1 VVKAGSMETR
11 TLKLGLLREL
21 YAGFVRARGISRH
34 FRRFTLFESLLR
46 DPASREALP
55 PLADALLKASAATPD
70 QGLALLGSH
79 PNGLTESQA
88 AEVRMRVGPN
98 EVAHDKPLRWTTH
111 LWHCYRNPFNLLLT
125 VLATISYLT
134 EDVRATIVIGSMVLL
149 STLVRFFQET
159 RSNKAADRLKEMV
172 STTATVL
179 RRDPA
184 ELAAEEARRYFQAVL
199 RPKPPRRLEIP
210 LKRLVPGDVVALSA
224 GDMIPADI
232 RLLSAKDLFISQSAM
247 TGESLPVE
255 KFPEH
260 RGAATANPLELD
272 NIAFMGTNVVSGSAI
287 GVVVTTGSQTYFGA
301 LAQKVTAAAPITNA
315 FQAGVN
321 KVSWLLIRFMM
332 VMTPI
337 VLLLNG
343 FTKGNTLEA
352 WRDAFLFA
360 LSIAVGL
367 TPEMLP
373 MIVTST
379 LAKGAVYLS
388 RKKVIV
394 KRLDAIQNFGAM
406 DVLCT
411 DKTGTLTQ
419 DRIFLSRH
427 CGAFGED
434 FDTVLEYAY
443 LNSYYQTGL
452 KNLLD
457 VAVLERV
464 ELQRD
469 LAVATAFRKVD
480 EIPFDFDRR
489 RMSVVVA
496 EQDQHH
502 LLICKGAVEEVL
514 AVCTRVQHG
523 GVAEP
528 MTDATLAKMRELTAD
543 FNEEGLRVVA
553 VAIKQMPPTRE
564 TYGQRDESDLT
575 LVGYIAFLDPPKES
589 TAPALKALADHGVA
603 VKILT
608 GDNQLVTRKICK
620 EVGLPTSGIVLG
632 SEIEAMSDE
641 QLAGAAEEHNVFAR
655 LTPAHKDRIVRAL
668 RSRGHIVGFLGD
680 GINDAA
686 AIRTADIGISV
697 DSAVDIAKEA
707 ADIILLE
714 KSLLVLEQGVQEGRR
729 TFANILKYI
738 KMTASSNFGNVFS
751 VLVASAFLPF
761 LPMLPLQLLVQNLMY
776 DISQTAI
783 PFDNVDAELVQ
794 YPQRWRPD
802 DIGRFMVVFGPV
814 SSVFDICTYAVMWF
828 VFGATTEAA
837 SPLFQAGWFLEGLA
851 TQTLIVHMIRT
862 QKLPFIQSRP
872 GIPLLLTTIAIVA
885 VGILIVTTPMAHVF
899 KFAQL
904 PGAYFPWWV
913 AMVAGYVVLTQVVK
927 SWYLHRYGWQ

>member
-1 VVKAGSMETR
+1 METQAV
-11 TLKLGLLREL
+11 KLALLREL

-46 DPASREALP
+46 DTASREALP
-55 PLADALLKASAATPD
+55 PLADALVKASRASPE
-70 QGLALLGSH
+70 QVLASLGSH

-88 AEVRMRVGPN
+88 ADIRMRVGLN
-98 EVAHDKPLRWTTH
+98 EVGHDKPLPWQVH
-111 LWHCYRNPFNLLLT
+111 LWHCYCNPFNLLLT

-159 RSNKAADRLKEMV
+159 RSNRAADRLKEMV

-184 ELAAEEARRYFQAVL
+184 EIAAEEARRYFQAVL
-199 RPKPPRRLEIP
+199 RPKPPRRVEIR
-210 LKRLVPGDVVALSA
+210 LKRLVPGDVVLLSA

-232 RLLSAKDLFISQSAM
+232 RLLSAKDLFVSQSAM

-255 KFPEH
+255 KFSEH
-260 RGAATANPLELD
+260 RGPPTNNPLELD
-272 NIAFMGTNVVSGSAI
+272 NIAFMGTNVVSGSAT
-287 GVVVTTGSQTYFGA
+287 GVVVTIANQTYFGA
-301 LAQKVTAAAPITNA
+301 LAQKVTAASPTTNA
-315 FQAGVN
+315 FQTGVN
-321 KVSWLLIRFMM
+321 KVSWLLIRFMI

-337 VLLLNG
+337 VLLING
-343 FTKGNTLEA
+343 FTKGNTPGA
-352 WRDAFLFA
+352 WTEAFLFA

-388 RKKVIV
+388 RQKVII

-419 DRIFLSRH
+419 DKIFLSRA

-434 FDTVLEYAY
+434 SDTVLEIAY

-457 VAVLERV
+457 VAVLEHV
-464 ELQRD
+464 EVQRE
-469 LAVATAFRKVD
+469 LAVSTAFRKVD
-480 EIPFDFDRR
+480 EIPFDFTRR

-502 LLICKGAVEEVL
+502 LLICKGAVEEIL
-514 AVCTRVQHG
+514 AVCTHVQHD
-523 GVAEP
+523 GVSEP
-528 MTDATLAKMRELTAD
+528 ITEGTLAKVRELTAD
-543 FNEEGLRVVA
+543 LNEEGLRVVA

-564 TYGQRDESDLT
+564 TYSRADECDLT

-589 TAPALKALADHGVA
+589 SAPALKALAEHGVA

-608 GDNQLVTRKICK
+608 GDNHLVTRKICK

-632 SEIEAMSDE
+632 ADVEAMSDE
-641 QLAGAAEEHNVFAR
+641 ELAQSAEQNNVFAR
-655 LTPAHKDRIVRAL
+655 LTPAHKERIVKAL
-668 RSRGHIVGFLGD
+668 RSRSHIIGFLGD
-680 GINDAA
+680 GINDAP
-686 AIRTADIGISV
+686 AIRAADIGISV

-714 KSLLVLEQGVQEGRR
+714 KSLLVLEQGVREGRR

-738 KMTASSNFGNVFS
+738 KMTASSNFGNVLS

-761 LPMLPLQLLVQNLMY
+761 LPMLPLQLLVQNLLY

-783 PFDNVDAELVQ
+783 PFDNVDPELVQ

-802 DIGRFMVVFGPV
+802 DIGRFMIVFGPV
-814 SSVFDICTYAVMWF
+814 SSVFDICTFAVMWF
-828 VFGATTEAA
+828 VFGATTEAL
-837 SPLFQAGWFLEGLA
+837 SPLFQAGWFIEGLA

-872 GIPLLLTTIAIVA
+872 ALPLLLTTIAIVA
-885 VGILIVTTPMAHVF
+885 FGMLIAVGPLAHVF
-899 KFAQL
+899 KFSPL
-904 PGAYFPWWV
+904 PLAYFPWWI
-913 AMVAGYVVLTQVVK
+913 AMLVGYIMLTQVVK
-927 SWYLHRYGWQ
+927 TWYLRRFGWQ

>member
-1 VVKAGSMETR
+1 MDTQTAR
-11 TLKLGLLREL
+11 LGLLREL

-46 DPASREALP
+46 DTASREALP
-55 PLADALLKASAATPD
+55 PLADALLKASASTPE
-70 QGLALLGSH
+70 QVLAMLASH

-88 AEVRMRVGPN
+88 AEIRMRVGPN
-98 EVAHDKPLRWTTH
+98 EVGHDKPLRWYVH

-134 EDVRATIVIGSMVLL
+134 EDVRATIVIGAMVLL
-149 STLVRFFQET
+149 STLIRFFQET
-159 RSNKAADRLKEMV
+159 RSSKAADRLKEMV
-172 STTATVL
+172 STTSTVL

-184 ELAAEEARRYFQAVL
+184 EIAAEEARRFFQAVL

-232 RLLSAKDLFISQSAM
+232 RLLSAKDLFVSQSAM

-255 KFPEH
+255 KFAEH

-272 NIAFMGTNVVSGSAI
+272 NIAFMGTNVVSGTAI
-287 GVVVTTGSQTYFGA
+287 GAVVTTANQTYFGA
-301 LAQKVTAAAPITNA
+301 LAQKVTAVAPTTNA
-315 FQAGVN
+315 FQTGVN

-337 VLLLNG
+337 VLLING
-343 FTKGNTLEA
+343 FTKGNNLLA
-352 WRDAFLFA
+352 WKDAFLFA

-419 DRIFLSRH
+419 DKIFLSRH

-464 ELQRD
+464 DMQRD
-469 LAVATAFRKVD
+469 LAVATAYRKVD
-480 EIPFDFDRR
+480 EIPFDFNRR

-502 LLICKGAVEEVL
+502 LLICKGAVEEIL
-514 AVCTRVQHG
+514 AVCTLVQHDG
-523 GVAEP
+523 ATEP
-528 MTDATLAKMRELTAD
+528 ITEETLARMRELTAD
-543 FNEEGLRVVA
+543 LNEEGLRVVA
-553 VAIKQMPPTRE
+553 VAIKEMPPTRE
-564 TYGQRDESDLT
+564 TYGLRDECDLT

-608 GDNQLVTRKICK
+608 GDNHLVTRKICK
-620 EVGLPTSGIVLG
+620 EVGLQVDRIVLG
-632 SEIEAMSDE
+632 SEIEAMNDE
-641 QLAGAAEEHNVFAR
+641 QLADVAEQHNVFAR
-655 LTPAHKDRIVRAL
+655 LTPTHKDRLVRAL
-668 RSRGHIVGFLGD
+668 RSRAHIVGFLGD
-680 GINDAA
+680 GINDAP

-761 LPMLPLQLLVQNLMY
+761 LPMLPLQLLVQNLLY

-783 PFDNVDAELVQ
+783 PFDNVDPELVQ
-794 YPQRWRPD
+794 QPQRWRPD
-802 DIGRFMVVFGPV
+802 DIGRFMIVFGPV
-814 SSVFDICTYAVMWF
+814 SSVFDICTFAVMWF

-872 GIPLLLTTIAIVA
+872 ATPLLVTTIAIVA
-885 VGILIVTTPMAHVF
+885 FGIAIVVGPQAHVF
-899 KFAQL
+899 KFAPL
-904 PGAYFPWWV
+904 PMAYFPWW
-913 AMVAGYVVLTQVVK
+913 AGMVAGYIVLTQVVK
-927 SWYLHRYGWQ
+927 SWYLKRYGWQ

>member
-1 VVKAGSMETR
+1 MVKAPSMETSAA
-11 TLKLGLLREL
+11 KLTLLREL

-46 DPASREALP
+46 DTASREALP
-55 PLADALLKASAATPD
+55 PLADALLKASRASPEEV
-70 QGLALLGSH
+70 LASLGSH

-88 AEVRMRVGPN
+88 AEIRMRVGMN
-98 EVAHDKPLRWTTH
+98 EVGHEKPLPWHMH
-111 LWHCYRNPFNLLLT
+111 LWRCYRNPFNLLLT
-125 VLATISYLT
+125 VLAAISYWT
-134 EDVRATIVIGSMVLL
+134 EDVRATIVIGSMVML
-149 STLVRFFQET
+149 STLIRFVQET

-172 STTATVL
+172 STTSTVL

-184 ELAAEEARRYFQAVL
+184 EIAAEEARRYFQAVL
-199 RPKPPRRLEIP
+199 RPKPPRRMEIA
-210 LKRLVPGDVVALSA
+210 LKRLVPGDVVMLSA
-224 GDMIPADI
+224 GDMIPADV
-232 RLLSAKDLFISQSAM
+232 RLLSAKDLFVGQSAM

-255 KFPEH
+255 KFAEH
-260 RGAATANPLELD
+260 RGAPTNNPMELD
-272 NIAFMGTNVVSGSAI
+272 NIAFMGTNVVSGSALGI
-287 GVVVTTGSQTYFGA
+287 VVTTANQTYFGA
-301 LAQKVTAAAPITNA
+301 LAQKVTAAAPTTNA

-321 KVSWLLIRFMM
+321 KVSWLLIRFMI
-332 VMTPI
+332 VMTPL
-337 VLLLNG
+337 VLVING
-343 FTKGNTLEA
+343 FTKGNTLLA
-352 WRDAFLFA
+352 WKDAFLFA

-419 DRIFLSRH
+419 DKIFLSRA
-427 CGAFGED
+427 CAAFGED
-434 FDTVLEYAY
+434 SDTVLEIAY

-457 VAVLERV
+457 VAVLEHV
-464 ELQRD
+464 EVHRE

-480 EIPFDFDRR
+480 EIPFDFTRR

-514 AVCTRVQHG
+514 AVCTRLQHAG
-523 GVAEP
+523 QSEP
-528 MTDATLAKMRELTAD
+528 ITEATLAQVRELTAD
-543 FNEEGLRVVA
+543 LNEEGLRVVA
-553 VAIKQMPPTRE
+553 VAIKEMPPTRE
-564 TYGQRDESDLT
+564 TYSRADECELT

-589 TAPALKALADHGVA
+589 SAPALKALADHGVA

-608 GDNQLVTRKICK
+608 GDNHLVTRKICK
-620 EVGLPTSGIVLG
+620 EVGLQTSGIVLG
-632 SEIEAMSDE
+632 AEVEAMSDDELAVSAE
-641 QLAGAAEEHNVFAR
+641 QNNVFAR
-655 LTPAHKDRIVRAL
+655 LTPAHKERIVRAL
-668 RSRGHIVGFLGD
+668 RSRGHVIGFLGD
-680 GINDAA
+680 GINDAP
-686 AIRTADIGISV
+686 AIRAADIGISV

-738 KMTASSNFGNVFS
+738 KMTSSSNFGNVFS

-776 DISQTAI
+776 DISQIAI
-783 PFDNVDAELVQ
+783 PFDNVDPELVQ
-794 YPQRWRPD
+794 QPQRWRPD

-828 VFGATTEAA
+828 VFGATTPAQA
-837 SPLFQAGWFLEGLA
+837 PLFQAGWFVEGLA

-872 GIPLLLTTIAIVA
+872 ATPLLLTTIAVVA
-885 VGILIVTTPMAHVF
+885 AGMLIVVGPMAHVF
-899 KFAQL
+899 KFAPL
-904 PGAYFPWWV
+904 PLAYFPWWM
-913 AMVAGYVVLTQVVK
+913 AMVVGYIVLTQVVK
-927 SWYLHRYGWQ
+927 AFYLRRYGWQ